1 MWIKRIAD
9 VPFII
14 SQKHKRNG
22 PDPGQESPLGE
33 IRMQDSLIDPSVT
46 RQQPI
51 GLT

>member
-1 MWIKRIAD
+1 M
-9 VPFII
+9 

-46 RQQPI
+46 RNLRQQPI